1 MRQHNGTCVIMTEII
16 VSRFVH
22 FDSKNNDNSCIIL
35 KVLKEGFRFKAK
47 RLYNNFCRFVFVL
60 FCNVYCVCV
69 CACAHARA
77 CVCVC

>member
-1 MRQHNGTCVIMTEII
+1 MTSCDFKKNEG
-16 VSRFVH
+16 RFVH

-35 KVLKEGFRFKAK
+35 KVLKEGFCFKAK

-60 FCNVYCVCV
+60 FCNVYCV
-69 CACAHARA
+69 RA